1 MAFRELNIA
10 LTLDTSN
17 FERAIRLTER
27 QLSSFGQKLETIGR
41 DLTTRVTLPIGALA
55 VASVKAAADLDG
67 LEKGLTAV
75 TGSSDE
81 AAKQIERLRKLA
93 QLPGLDFPQ
102 AVKGSIALQSVGF
115 NAAAAEESL
124 GAFAKVVAL
133 TGGTADDLDQ
143 VVRQIVQINSKGKI
157 LAEDFQVIRERAP
170 AIGIALNE
178 AFGTNNIEAI
188 RETGISTQEFTKKL
202 IDGVKSAQQF
212 QNVQGGLNNTFTNFR
227 AAVTESLAVLGKQII
242 TTIDLQGTIDKLT
255 RSIQRGVE
263 WFSALS
269 EGTRKT
275 IIILA
280 GVAAAIGPVLVGIGA
295 LARVAAFAVK
305 GWGLLTSAVLGF
317 GKALVFLI
325 ANPVIPA
332 VIAAIGAL
340 ATVGIYVYENWEA
353 FKARFINLWQ
363 DIVTGTQGLIKLLLE
378 KIDNFVKKVTGIDLN
393 LSDKIKITEFERS
406 DLPKFK
412 SLGESFRDFGETV
425 KKALGLIPP
434 AAKSAQDSL
443 AGFAGIADFG
453 ETKTTATTK
462 GGAGKAA
469 TRKQVD
475 IAPLQ
480 SLQTPIAAEQLS
492 LTSQQIETYANK
504 IAAADLVAIGFA
516 QRQKD
521 VANAL
526 AQAKTAADLNTISVQ
541 QNAVA
546 WETQKAALEK
556 VEQQQ
561 ERNAA
566 ITNALSAGITG
577 IGDAATQAIEGTQR
591 FATAVKKALG
601 DLAGE
606 ILRIIILD
614 AFKNAQQS
622 PLAKA
627 LGPLYLP
634 IAGAAAAAAGA
645 LVKSLVNRVKLAE
658 GGLAFGPTAA
668 IVGDNPNARV
678 DPEVIAPLSKLKDL
692 IGDGGPGYIAET
704 RISGDD
710 LLLLV
715 RRAEYKNDRI
725 R

>member
-255 RSIQRGVE
+255 RS
-263 WFSALS
+263 
-269 EGTRKT
+269 T
-275 IIILA
+275 
-280 GVAAAIGPVLVGIGA
+280 
-295 LARVAAFAVK
+295 
-305 GWGLLTSAVLGF
+305 
-317 GKALVFLI
+317 
-325 ANPVIPA
+325 
-332 VIAAIGAL
+332 
-340 ATVGIYVYENWEA
+340 
-353 FKARFINLWQ
+353 
-363 DIVTGTQGLIKLLLE
+363 
-378 KIDNFVKKVTGIDLN
+378 
-393 LSDKIKITEFERS
+393 
-406 DLPKFK
+406 
-412 SLGESFRDFGETV
+412 
-425 KKALGLIPP
+425 
-434 AAKSAQDSL
+434 
-443 AGFAGIADFG
+443 
-453 ETKTTATTK
+453 
-462 GGAGKAA
+462 
-469 TRKQVD
+469 
-475 IAPLQ
+475 
-480 SLQTPIAAEQLS
+480 QLS
-492 LTSQQIETYANK
+492 
-504 IAAADLVAIGFA
+504 
-516 QRQKD
+516 
-521 VANAL
+521 
-526 AQAKTAADLNTISVQ
+526 
-541 QNAVA
+541 
-546 WETQKAALEK
+546 
-556 VEQQQ
+556 
-561 ERNAA
+561 
-566 ITNALSAGITG
+566 
-577 IGDAATQAIEGTQR
+577 
-591 FATAVKKALG
+591 
-601 DLAGE
+601 
-606 ILRIIILD
+606 
-614 AFKNAQQS
+614 
-622 PLAKA
+622 
-627 LGPLYLP
+627 
-634 IAGAAAAAAGA
+634 
-645 LVKSLVNRVKLAE
+645 
-658 GGLAFGPTAA
+658 
-668 IVGDNPNARV
+668 
-678 DPEVIAPLSKLKDL
+678 
-692 IGDGGPGYIAET
+692 
-704 RISGDD
+704 
-710 LLLLV
+710 
-715 RRAEYKNDRI
+715 
-725 R
+725 